1 MNQVGE
7 RQTFRIPGAEQWTM
21 TSRSGRNYRIM
32 LWTPDTEAPQGGFPV
47 IYMLDANAC
56 FGAMTE
62 AVRMHSRGPH
72 RLETAVVVG
81 IGYETDQPFATER
94 RFYDYTIQ
102 ATAEELPERKIDV
115 PWPETGGAE
124 PFLAFIEE
132 ELKPKIERE
141 IPIDRQRQALFG
153 HSLGGWF
160 TLYTLFKRSQA
171 FQVYAAGSPS
181 IWWKNHDLLAVAK
194 RWLSDRELADT
205 QAEIP
210 LRVFL
215 GVGSL
220 EKPHMVQDAKVM
232 SELLASGIAGLNTE
246 YCLYEDET
254 HLSVIFPFIVRVVR
268 NFLKP
273 M

>member
-1 MNQVGE
+1 MSQVGK
-7 RQTFRIPGAEQWTM
+7 RQPFRIPGAEQWTM

-32 LWTPDTEAPQGGFPV
+32 LWKPDTEAPEGGFPV

-62 AVRMHSRGPH
+62 AVRMHARGPH

-81 IGYETDQPFATER
+81 IGYEGDQPFATEH

-102 ATAEELPERKIDV
+102 AAADELPERKMDA
-115 PWPETGGAE
+115 PWPETGGADY
-124 PFLAFIEE
+124 FLRFIEE
-132 ELKPKIERE
+132 ELKPAIERE
-141 IPIDRQRQALFG
+141 VPIDRQRQALFG

-160 TLYTLFKRSQA
+160 TLYTLFMRTRA

-181 IWWKNHDLLAVAK
+181 IWWKNHYLLPVAK
-194 RWLSDRELADT
+194 RWLNDRELLNA

-210 LRVFL
+210 LRIFL
-215 GVGSL
+215 GIGGL

-232 SELLASGIAGLNTE
+232 SELLASGIAGLNPE
-246 YCLYEDET
+246 IYQYEEET

-268 NFLKP
+268 NFLNP